1 MTVAVGTR
9 LGAYEI
15 LMLLGEG
22 GMGQVYR
29 ARDSKLGRAVRSRSC
44 PTRSSRT
51 IALPWCRWRDCG
63 FITLSLLAWDDT
75 CVLDQHHQ
83 PQPAAAVLREPRASH
98 YSCQSSRMDCSC

>member
-29 ARDSKLGRAVRSRSC
+29 ARDRKLGRAVAI
-44 PTRSSRT
+44 TAT
-51 IALPWCRWRDCG
+51 
-63 FITLSLLAWDDT
+63 TLSSD
-75 CVLDQHHQ
+75 
-83 PQPAAAVLREPRASH
+83 
-98 YSCQSSRMDCSC
+98 

>member
-29 ARDSKLGRAVRSRSC
+29 ARDTKLGRAVRSKPC

-51 IALPWCRWRDCG
+51 ITLPWC
-63 FITLSLLAWDDT
+63 
-75 CVLDQHHQ
+75 
-83 PQPAAAVLREPRASH
+83 
-98 YSCQSSRMDCSC
+98 

>member
-29 ARDSKLGRAVRSRSC
+29 ARDTKLGQRCRDQDPVRRVRHG
-44 PTRSSRT
+44 P
-51 IALPWCRWRDCG
+51 
-63 FITLSLLAWDDT
+63 
-75 CVLDQHHQ
+75 
-83 PQPAAAVLREPRASH
+83 
-98 YSCQSSRMDCSC
+98 

>member
-29 ARDSKLGRAVRSRSC
+29 ARDTKLGLACRDQDPARRVRHG
-44 PTRSSRT
+44 P
-51 IALPWCRWRDCG
+51 
-63 FITLSLLAWDDT
+63 
-75 CVLDQHHQ
+75 
-83 PQPAAAVLREPRASH
+83 
-98 YSCQSSRMDCSC
+98 